1 MKLQGIEL
9 KPGMIIK
16 GLNKHNHI
24 VLGVIFPFNDGTFGF
39 IDYYDIYEYYN
50 DFNSLEKIYQIY
62 DVPDRD
68 SLTSGKILWTDNN
81 NNKVKYTKKDIA
93 IKLGI
98 NIDSFEII
106 D

>member
-1 MKLQGIEL
+1 MKLRGIEL
-9 KPGMIIK
+9 KPGMVIK
-16 GLNKHNHI
+16 GLNEHNHI

-39 IDYYDIYEYYN
+39 IDYYDSEYYN

-62 DVPDRD
+62 DVPDRNC
-68 SLTSGKILWTDNN
+68 LTSGKILWTDNN
-81 NNKVKYTKKDIA
+81 NKVKYTKRDIA